1 MVSGYISTFCSGAV
15 SETSLL
21 FPASEH
27 FLQEAGVDPDSRKG
41 VKEYIPDCT
50 RGAAWPAALQGIS
63 GTSYRELFQPCVRA
77 GLIEAGAL
85 ENKLLDFRN
94 YYNSHRAHSSLE
106 GANQE
111 TRLAIE

>member
-41 VKEYIPDCT
+41 VKEYPGLHSGRSLAGRTARDKWDKLPRIV
-50 RGAAWPAALQGIS
+50 PA
-63 GTSYRELFQPCVRA
+63 VR
-77 GLIEAGAL
+77 
-85 ENKLLDFRN
+85 
-94 YYNSHRAHSSLE
+94 
-106 GANQE
+106 
-111 TRLAIE
+111 